1 MGYTGA
7 NDNRSDIMIE
17 LITKEELID
26 KSPSASYERAVEI
39 TQNAILKNINTYL
52 LFLLTEHPQ
61 VLEDFDGAVVLKMHR
76 PEEYKAAHNITT
88 VACERAIKNILE
100 AGYNAKYE
108 VKRAKTNAGAIYE
121 DRITIYW
128 KDAADKIYNMI

>member
-1 MGYTGA
+1 MEYTGA
-7 NDNRSDIMIE
+7 NNHRSDIMIN

-39 TQNAILKNINTYL
+39 TQDAILKNINAYL
-52 LFLLTEHPQ
+52 LLLLTNRPQ

-76 PEEYKAAHNITT
+76 PEEYKAARNIIT

-108 VKRAKTNAGAIYE
+108 VKKAKTNAGAIYE
-121 DRITIYW
+121 DRIIIYW
-128 KDAADKIYNMI
+128 KDAANKIYNMI

>member
-1 MGYTGA
+1 MERIGA
-7 NDNRSDIMIE
+7 NNNRSDIMIN
-17 LITKEELID
+17 LITKEELMD
-26 KSPSASYERAVEI
+26 KSPSASYGRAVEI
-39 TQNAILKNINTYL
+39 AQDAILKDINTYL
-52 LFLLTEHPQ
+52 LLLLTNRPQ

-76 PEEYKAAHNITT
+76 SEEYEAAHNITT
-88 VACERAIKNILE
+88 VACERALKKILE

>member
-1 MGYTGA
+1 
-7 NDNRSDIMIE
+7 MIE

-39 TQNAILKNINTYL
+39 TQGTILKNINTYL
-52 LFLLTEHPQ
+52 LLLLTEHPQ
-61 VLEDFDGAVVLKMHR
+61 VLEDFDGAVVLKIHR
-76 PEEYKAAHNITT
+76 VENNKAAHNINT
-88 VACERAIKNILE
+88 VACERALKKILE

-108 VKRAKTNAGAIYE
+108 VKRAETNAGMIYE

-128 KDAADKIYNMI
+128 KDAANKTYNMI

>member
-1 MGYTGA
+1 
-7 NDNRSDIMIE
+7 MIN

-39 TQNAILKNINTYL
+39 KQDAILKSINAYL
-52 LFLLTEHPQ
+52 LLLLTKRPQ
-61 VLEDFDGAVVLKMHR
+61 VLEDFDGAVVLKKHR
-76 PEEYKAAHNITT
+76 PEEYKAARNITT
-88 VACERAIKNILE
+88 VACERILKKILE

-128 KDAADKIYNMI
+128 KDAADKIYDMI

>member
-1 MGYTGA
+1 
-7 NDNRSDIMIE
+7 MIN

-39 TQNAILKNINTYL
+39 TQGTILKNINTYL
-52 LFLLTEHPQ
+52 LLLLTEHPQ
-61 VLEDFDGAVVLKMHR
+61 VLEDFDGAVVLKIHR
-76 PEEYKAAHNITT
+76 VENNKAARNIYT
-88 VACERAIKNILE
+88 VACERALKKILE

-108 VKRAKTNAGAIYE
+108 VKRAETNAGAIYE

-128 KDAADKIYNMI
+128 KDAANKTYNMI

>member
-1 MGYTGA
+1 
-7 NDNRSDIMIE
+7 MIN

-39 TQNAILKNINTYL
+39 KQDAILKSINAYL
-52 LFLLTEHPQ
+52 LLLLTKRPQ
-61 VLEDFDGAVVLKMHR
+61 VLEDFDGAVVLKKHR
-76 PEEYKAAHNITT
+76 PEEYKAARNITT
-88 VACERAIKNILE
+88 VACDRILKKLLE

-128 KDAADKIYNMI
+128 KDAADKIYDMI

>member
-1 MGYTGA
+1 MEYTGT
-7 NDNRSDIMIE
+7 NDNGSDIMIN

-39 TQNAILKNINTYL
+39 AQDAILKNINAYL
-52 LFLLTEHPQ
+52 LLLLTKRPQ
-61 VLEDFDGAVVLKMHR
+61 VLEDFDGAVVLKKHR

-88 VACERAIKNILE
+88 VACECALKKILD

-108 VKRAKTNAGAIYE
+108 VKRAKINAGTIYE

-128 KDAADKIYNMI
+128 NDAADKIYNMI

>member
-1 MGYTGA
+1 MEYTGA
-7 NDNRSDIMIE
+7 NNNRSDIMIN

-39 TQNAILKNINTYL
+39 AQDIILKNINAYL
-52 LFLLTEHPQ
+52 LLLLTKRPQ
-61 VLEDFDGAVVLKMHR
+61 VLEDFDGAVVLKTHR

-88 VACERAIKNILE
+88 VACERAIKKILE

-108 VKRAKTNAGAIYE
+108 VKRAKTNAGTIYE

>member
-1 MGYTGA
+1 MEYTGA
-7 NDNRSDIMIE
+7 NNNRSDIMIN

-26 KSPSASYERAVEI
+26 KSPSTSYERAVEI
-39 TQNAILKNINTYL
+39 TQGVILKDINTYL
-52 LFLLTEHPQ
+52 LFLLTKHPQ
-61 VLEDFDGAVVLKMHR
+61 VLEDFDGAVVLKIHR
-76 PEEYKAAHNITT
+76 VENNKAARNIIT

-108 VKRAKTNAGAIYE
+108 VKRAETNADTIYE
-121 DRITIYW
+121 DRITICW

>member
-1 MGYTGA
+1 
-7 NDNRSDIMIE
+7 MIN

-39 TQNAILKNINTYL
+39 AQDAILKNINTYL
-52 LFLLTEHPQ
+52 LFLLTKHPQ
-61 VLEDFDGAVVLKMHR
+61 VLEDFDGAIALKR
-76 PEEYKAAHNITT
+76 QRVEKNKAARNIFT
-88 VACERAIKNILE
+88 VACERALKKILE

-108 VKRAKTNAGAIYE
+108 VKRAETNAGAIYE

-128 KDAADKIYNMI
+128 KDAADKIYNMVNGARY

>member
-1 MGYTGA
+1 MEYTGT
-7 NDNRSDIMIE
+7 NNNRSDIMID

-26 KSPSASYERAVEI
+26 KSPSASYERAVEVA
-39 TQNAILKNINTYL
+39 QDAILKNINAYL
-52 LFLLTEHPQ
+52 LLLLTKRPQ
-61 VLEDFDGAVVLKMHR
+61 VLEDFDGAVVLKKHR
-76 PEEYKAAHNITT
+76 VENNKAAHNIFT
-88 VACERAIKNILE
+88 VACERALKKILE

-108 VKRAKTNAGAIYE
+108 VKRAKTNAGVIYE

>member
-1 MGYTGA
+1 
-7 NDNRSDIMIE
+7 MIN

-26 KSPSASYERAVEI
+26 KSPSASYEHAVEI
-39 TQNAILKNINTYL
+39 AQDAILKSINTYL

-61 VLEDFDGAVVLKMHR
+61 VLEDFDGAVVLKIHR
-76 PEEYKAAHNITT
+76 VEKNKAAHNINT
-88 VACERAIKNILE
+88 VACERALKKILE
-100 AGYNAKYE
+100 VGYNAKYE

-128 KDAADKIYNMI
+128 NDAADKIYNMI

>member
-1 MGYTGA
+1 
-7 NDNRSDIMIE
+7 MIE

-39 TQNAILKNINTYL
+39 TQGTILKNINTYL
-52 LFLLTEHPQ
+52 LLLLTEHPQ
-61 VLEDFDGAVVLKMHR
+61 VLEDFDGAVVLKIHR
-76 PEEYKAAHNITT
+76 PEEYKAARNIFT
-88 VACERAIKNILE
+88 VACERALKKILE

-108 VKRAKTNAGAIYE
+108 VKRAETNAGMIYE

-128 KDAADKIYNMI
+128 KDAANKTYNMI

>member
-1 MGYTGA
+1 MECIGA
-7 NDNRSDIMIE
+7 NNNRSDIMIN

-39 TQNAILKNINTYL
+39 TQGTILKNINTYL

-61 VLEDFDGAVVLKMHR
+61 VLEDFDGAVVLKIHR
-76 PEEYKAAHNITT
+76 VEKNRAAHNINT
-88 VACERAIKNILE
+88 VACERALKKILE

-108 VKRAKTNAGAIYE
+108 VKRAKTNAGMIYE

-128 KDAADKIYNMI
+128 KDAANKIYNMI

>member
-1 MGYTGA
+1 
-7 NDNRSDIMIE
+7 MIN

-26 KSPSASYERAVEI
+26 KSPSASYKRAVEVA
-39 TQNAILKNINTYL
+39 QDAILKNINTYL

-61 VLEDFDGAVVLKMHR
+61 VLEDFDGAVVLKIHR
-76 PEEYKAAHNITT
+76 VENNKGAHNINT
-88 VACERAIKNILE
+88 VACERALKKILE

-108 VKRAKTNAGAIYE
+108 VKEAKTNAGVIYE

>member
-1 MGYTGA
+1 
-7 NDNRSDIMIE
+7 MIN

-26 KSPSASYERAVEI
+26 KSPSASYKRAVEI
-39 TQNAILKNINTYL
+39 TQDSILKNINTYL

-61 VLEDFDGAVVLKMHR
+61 VLEDFDGAVVLKIHR
-76 PEEYKAAHNITT
+76 VEKNRTARNINT
-88 VACERAIKNILE
+88 VACERALKKILE

-108 VKRAKTNAGAIYE
+108 VKRAETNAGAIYE

-128 KDAADKIYNMI
+128 KDTANKIYNMI

>member
-1 MGYTGA
+1 
-7 NDNRSDIMIE
+7 MIN

-39 TQNAILKNINTYL
+39 TQDIILKDINTYL
-52 LFLLTEHPQ
+52 LFLLTKHPQ
-61 VLEDFDGAVVLKMHR
+61 VLEDFDGAVALKTHR
-76 PEEYKAAHNITT
+76 VENNKAAHNIIT

-108 VKRAKTNAGAIYE
+108 VKRAETNAGVIYE
-121 DRITIYW
+121 DRITICW

>member
-1 MGYTGA
+1 
-7 NDNRSDIMIE
+7 MIN

-39 TQNAILKNINTYL
+39 AQDAILKSINAYL
-52 LFLLTEHPQ
+52 LLLLTKRPQ
-61 VLEDFDGAVVLKMHR
+61 VLEDFDGAVVLKKHR
-76 PEEYKAAHNITT
+76 P
-88 VACERAIKNILE
+88 E

-128 KDAADKIYNMI
+128 KDAADKIYDMI

>member
-1 MGYTGA
+1 MEYTGA
-7 NDNRSDIMIE
+7 NNNRSDIMIN

-26 KSPSASYERAVEI
+26 KSPNASYERAVEV
-39 TQNAILKNINTYL
+39 TQDAILKDINTYL
-52 LFLLTEHPQ
+52 LFLLTKHPQ
-61 VLEDFDGAVVLKMHR
+61 VLEDFDGAVVLKTHR
-76 PEEYKAAHNITT
+76 VENNKAARNIITI
-88 VACERAIKNILE
+88 ACERALKKILE

>member
-1 MGYTGA
+1 
-7 NDNRSDIMIE
+7 MIN

-39 TQNAILKNINTYL
+39 TQDEILKSINAYL
-52 LFLLTEHPQ
+52 LLLLTKRPQ
-61 VLEDFDGAVVLKMHR
+61 VLKDFDGAVVLKRHR
-76 PEEYKAAHNITT
+76 IEKNKAARNIFT
-88 VACERAIKNILE
+88 VTCERVLKKILE

-108 VKRAKTNAGAIYE
+108 VKRAETNAGAIYE

-128 KDAADKIYNMI
+128 KDAADKIYNI

>member
-1 MGYTGA
+1 
-7 NDNRSDIMIE
+7 MIN

-39 TQNAILKNINTYL
+39 AQDAILKNINAYL
-52 LFLLTEHPQ
+52 LFLLTKHPQ
-61 VLEDFDGAVVLKMHR
+61 VLEDFDGAVVIKKHR
-76 PEEYKAAHNITT
+76 VENNKAAHNITT
-88 VACERAIKNILE
+88 VACERALKNIIE

-108 VKRAKTNAGAIYE
+108 VKKAKTNAGAIYE

-128 KDAADKIYNMI
+128 NDAADKIYNMI

>member
-1 MGYTGA
+1 
-7 NDNRSDIMIE
+7 MIN

-39 TQNAILKNINTYL
+39 TQGTILKNINTYL
-52 LFLLTEHPQ
+52 LLLLTEHPQ
-61 VLEDFDGAVVLKMHR
+61 VLEDFDGAVVLKIHR
-76 PEEYKAAHNITT
+76 VENNKAARNINT
-88 VACERAIKNILE
+88 VACERALKKILE

-108 VKRAKTNAGAIYE
+108 VKKAKTNADMIYE

-128 KDAADKIYNMI
+128 KDAANKIYNMI